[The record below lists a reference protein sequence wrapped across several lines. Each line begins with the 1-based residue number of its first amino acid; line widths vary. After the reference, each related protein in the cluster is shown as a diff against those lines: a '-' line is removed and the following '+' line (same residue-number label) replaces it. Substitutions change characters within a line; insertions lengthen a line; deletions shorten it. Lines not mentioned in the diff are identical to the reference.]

1 MAEHLLL
8 FATCTVLGA
17 FVGTVLGLGLARRWR
32 ILRWYWSSWAAKH
45 RRKLRFNEGGGYRV
59 ALLSDNDAARI
70 LGSALLPYGG
80 VNGDTYLRPRR
91 LQSIEDEFA
100 IFKEAYLL
108 RSDDTDREPAGE
120 PEHTDHDRD
129 RQSKA

>member
-1 MAEHLLL
+1 MSEHLLL

-32 ILRWYWSSWAAKH
+32 ILRWYRASWAIRH

-59 ALLSDNDAARI
+59 WIKPECMAVNIGLVMFS
-70 LGSALLPYGG
+70 YGE
-80 VNGDTYLRPRR
+80 VNVYTDLRPRR
-91 LQSIEDEFA
+91 LQVVDSEFA

-108 RSDDTDREPAGE
+108 RSDDADREPAGE
-120 PEHTDHDRD
+120 P
-129 RQSKA
+129 